1 MPVAGN
7 HNGGHHMPIVLKT
20 LLLQAG
26 IIAVS
31 ICVGAT
37 AMYAWQAGAGK
48 IDPQAVSR
56 GSMSTFIQQLHNNA
70 HIDNLPVQV
79 IDGYL

>member
-1 MPVAGN
+1 
-7 HNGGHHMPIVLKT
+7 MPIVLKT
-20 LLLQAG
+20 FLLQAG
-26 IIAVS
+26 IIAVA

-48 IDPQAVSR
+48 IDPQAAVSR